1 MSLTRLGLWSLQG
14 LNGKGRA
21 SKLTHEVGLDSVLGG
36 SWQEAVLCPCDVG
49 LSIYCLVVTQACQ
62 TL

>member
-1 MSLTRLGLWSLQG
+1 MEKDVLPSLHVRW
-14 LNGKGRA
+14 
-21 SKLTHEVGLDSVLGG
+21 GLDSVLGG

-49 LSIYCLVVTQACQ
+49 LSIYCLVVAQSCQ